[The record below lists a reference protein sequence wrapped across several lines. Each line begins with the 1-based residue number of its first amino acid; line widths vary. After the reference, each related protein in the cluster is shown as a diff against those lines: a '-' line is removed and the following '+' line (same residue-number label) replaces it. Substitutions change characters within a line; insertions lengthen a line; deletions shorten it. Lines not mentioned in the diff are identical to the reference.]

1 MASITKRIST
11 RIVVDKKTG
20 KAKTVT
26 TERHRARYRDEAG
39 IEHARHFRKKADAQR
54 WLDEATAGIVRGD
67 WVDPAAGKITFAQW
81 WSQWAAAQD
90 WAPGTAAS
98 ADQVLAS
105 IGFADV
111 PIRSVTE
118 NHVRQWMKAQRL
130 PGPKRKRGLAAST
143 RRTRF
148 NYIRMCFAA
157 AIRARLIRHDPTVAI
172 TPPKVP
178 KAETKMR
185 IPTPEQV
192 AQALAVAPVD
202 FRAFVAVC
210 AFAGLRLGE
219 AAGLQLGD
227 IDFLRRTL
235 TLERQIQGQVN
246 SRTALTS
253 PKYESARVIYL
264 PDDLVMLLSRHIEH
278 LAPYGEDG
286 YLFSLRGYVYNR
298 NSAGNQWRRVRQQV
312 GMDEFTLHDLRHFY
326 ASGLIAAGCD
336 VVTVQHALGHSSP
349 SITLNTYSHLWP
361 KAEDRTRNAAAGLMS
376 AVFAEKTENSADSV
390 RTLGIR

>member
-1 MASITKRIST
+1 MASISKRST
-11 RIVVDKKTG
+11 TRVVVDATNG
-20 KAKTVT
+20 REKAVVS
-26 TERHRARYRDEAG
+26 ERYRARYRDEAG
-39 IEHARHFRKKADAQR
+39 VEHARHFVKKADAQR
-54 WLDEATAGIVRGD
+54 WLDDAAAGIVRGD
-67 WVDPAAGKITFAQW
+67 WVDPAAGKITFGQW
-81 WSQWAAAQD
+81 WAQWAASQD
-90 WAPGTAAS
+90 WADGTAAT

-105 IGFADV
+105 IGFAEV
-111 PIRSVTE
+111 PVRAVTE

-148 NYIRMCFAA
+148 NYVRMCFTAA
-157 AIRARLIRHDPTVAI
+157 VRARIIRLDPTVAI
-172 TPPKVP
+172 APPKVP

-185 IPTPEQV
+185 IPNAEQV
-192 AQALAVAPVD
+192 AKAIDSAPVD

-235 TLERQIQGQVN
+235 TVERQIQGQVN
-246 SRTALTS
+246 GTATATS
-253 PKYESARVIYL
+253 PKYESARVVYL
-264 PDDLVMLLSRHIEH
+264 PDDLVTMLSQH
-278 LAPYGEDG
+278 LERTAPHGEDG

-298 NSAGNQWRRVRQQV
+298 NSAGNQWRRIRKQV

-349 SITLNTYSHLWP
+349 SITLNTSPPVAQGRGPHAQRRSRP
-361 KAEDRTRNAAAGLMS
+361 DGHGLLG
-376 AVFAEKTENSADSV
+376 ENQESCGLCADS
-390 RTLGIR
+390 